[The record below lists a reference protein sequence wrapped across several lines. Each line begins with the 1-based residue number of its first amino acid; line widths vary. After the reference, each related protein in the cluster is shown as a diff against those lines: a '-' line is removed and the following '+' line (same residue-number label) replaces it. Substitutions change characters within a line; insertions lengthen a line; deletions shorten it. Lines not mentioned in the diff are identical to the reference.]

1 MSSVGSRATRSP
13 DPGERKR
20 TVSDEIRFDTYY
32 PYSDLTEKLQ
42 ALVAAY
48 PHLLKIESIGK
59 SYEGRDVWCLTA
71 TNFATGPAEE
81 KPAFWCDGNIHATE
95 VSASSACL
103 YLLNKLATQYGTDA
117 QVTRTLDNHAF
128 YVVPRVNPD
137 GAELYFA
144 EKPKYIRSS
153 TRPYPY
159 DEEPLDGLKP
169 EDLDGDG
176 RILTMRIPDPNGPW
190 KAHPDEPRLLVRRDP
205 IEIGGTYYRLL
216 PEGII
221 EDWDGITLTMQRNK
235 EGLDLNRNF
244 PAHWRQEGEQYGA
257 GPFPGSEP
265 EVYNLV
271 KFITSHPNITGGMTF
286 HTFSGVLL
294 RPYGTQ
300 ADDTMP
306 AEDLWTFQAI
316 GKVGTEMTGYPAIS
330 VFHDFKYHPKEVIT
344 GVFDDWMYDH
354 LGVYAWTVEIWSPQR
369 QAGITE
375 GFDKNTKPGAFKFI
389 GWNRDH
395 APDDDLKMLQWS
407 DTELEGKGFV
417 DWTPFTHPQLGE
429 IEIGGWDTQLAFRN
443 PPPKFLE
450 KEIAPLADW
459 AIWHALLAPQLA
471 LQSATAERLGDSSYL
486 VRLVVDN
493 TGWLP
498 TYISKKALEKKAVRP
513 LVAEITLPSGAAL
526 ESGKTRQEV
535 GQLEGRAYK
544 SVAPYGWAADPTS
557 ERVKIQ
563 WVVRANPGETVKLVA
578 RHERAGIIRTEVTL
592 S

>member
-1 MSSVGSRATRSP
+1 MSSAGSRAIRNP
-13 DPGERKR
+13 DPERGMR

-32 PYSDLTEKLQ
+32 PYTELTARLQ

-117 QVTRTLDNHAF
+117 QVTRTLDNHTF

-176 RILTMRIPDPNGPW
+176 RILTMRIPDSNGPW
-190 KAHPDEPRLLVRRDP
+190 KAHPDEPRLLMRRDP

-513 LVAEITLPSGAAL
+513 LVAEITLPPGATL

-563 WVVRANPGETVKLVA
+563 WVVRANPGETVQLVA
-578 RHERAGIIRTEVTL
+578 RHERAGIVRTEVTL

>member
-1 MSSVGSRATRSP
+1 M
-13 DPGERKR
+13 
-20 TVSDEIRFDTYY
+20 SDEIRFDTYY
-32 PYSDLTEKLQ
+32 PYSELTAKLQ
-42 ALVAAY
+42 ALVATY
-48 PHLLKIESIGK
+48 PNLLKIESIGK

-103 YLLNKLATQYGTDA
+103 YLLNKLATGYGTDA
-117 QVTRTLDNHAF
+117 QVTRTLDTRVF

-137 GAELYFA
+137 GAEYYFA

-176 RILTMRIPDPNGPW
+176 RILSMRIPDPNGPW
-190 KAHPDEPRLLVRRDP
+190 KAHPEEPRLLVRRDP

-216 PEGII
+216 PEGLI
-221 EDWDGITLTMQRNK
+221 EDWDGITLTLQRNK

-244 PAHWRQEGEQYGA
+244 PAHWRQESEQYGA

-294 RPYGTQ
+294 RPYGTH

-306 AEDLWTFQAI
+306 AEDLWTYQTI

-375 GFDKNTKPGAFKFI
+375 GFDKNTKPGGFKFI
-389 GWNRDH
+389 DWGRSH
-395 APDDDLKMLQWS
+395 PVEEDLKMLHWS
-407 DTELEGKGFV
+407 DTELEGKGFI

-429 IEIGGWDTQLAFRN
+429 VEIGGWDIQLAFRN
-443 PPPKFLE
+443 PPTQALE

-459 AIWHALLAPQLA
+459 AIWHALLAPQIA
-471 LQSATAERLGDSSYL
+471 LQSATAERLGDGAYL

-513 LVAEITLPSGAAL
+513 LVAEITLPAGATL
-526 ESGKTRQEV
+526 ESGKIRQEI

-544 SVAPYGWAADPTS
+544 SASPYGWTADPTS
-557 ERVKIQ
+557 ERAKIQ
-563 WVVRANPGETVKLVA
+563 WVIRANPGETVQLIA
-578 RHERAGIIRTEVTL
+578 RHERAGIVRAEVTL